1 MLDARDNLISL
12 ISDLHKD
19 ARGFRPRGMFDWDAM
34 SIADL
39 EDLADC
45 LGYELEAVI
54 ISEREEAAMR
64 WSSRL
69 DRMWRDEVAMGIIEP
84 DDTVELEAWEV
95 WEGRAE
101 SAGFGA

>member
-1 MLDARDNLISL
+1 MFSDRDNLICL

-19 ARGFRPRGMFDWDAM
+19 ARGFRPRGMFNWDAM

-39 EDLADC
+39 EALVEDFAQEVEDVI
-45 LGYELEAVI
+45 EAEEQ
-54 ISEREEAAMR
+54 ERIE
-64 WSSRL
+64 L
-69 DRMWRDEVAMGIIEP
+69 DRMWREDVALGIVAP

-95 WEGRAE
+95 WEARAE

>member
-19 ARGFRPRGMFDWDAM
+19 ARGFRPRGMFNWDAM

-45 LGYELEAVI
+45 LGHELEAVI
-54 ISEREEAAMR
+54 VAEREESAMF
-64 WSSRL
+64 
-69 DRMWRDEVAMGIIEP
+69 DRMWRDDVAMGIIEP
-84 DDTVELEAWEV
+84 DDTVELEEWEV

-101 SAGFGA
+101 SAGFGV

>member
-19 ARGFRPRGMFDWDAM
+19 ARGFRPRGMFNWDAM

-45 LGYELEAVI
+45 MGHELEAI
-54 ISEREEAAMR
+54 IVAEREEAAM
-64 WSSRL
+64 L
-69 DRMWRDEVAMGIIEP
+69 DRMWRDDVAMGIIEP

-101 SAGFGA
+101 SAGFGV